1 MASRLPVRIRILFH
15 ATIHR
20 LRTLGWRQRPASP
33 KRILLA
39 HNLLL
44 GDTLMLTPL
53 LAKLR
58 ASYPMAEI
66 VMTVA
71 PGLMGLYRSQPYG
84 VRTVVYSPYDID
96 ATRALL
102 RDEKGFDLA
111 IIPGDNRHALL
122 ALALDARWIV
132 AFAGDRPR
140 WKDWLCDQLI
150 RFPEQKLAV
159 ADLFTLLAEGEWDE
173 VYLPE
178 AWPHSTTD
186 IRQTPKAPFAVL
198 HVGAGN
204 PLRLWH
210 PENWRTIAAKLQ
222 SAGIKP
228 VFSCGPGEQ
237 HLIHE
242 IDPDNSYSSYPG
254 SLNLEELRQL
264 LTQSSLLICL
274 DSGISH
280 LAKITR
286 TPTIVIYGPGS
297 PELFGAG
304 RFWRENPF
312 RAVWI
317 SDISCRD
324 QHQIFR
330 RTPQWVQRCGRTPAQ
345 CHNAN
350 RCMAGLPVDDV
361 WAAALSLLEQAP

>member
-1 MASRLPVRIRILFH
+1 MSSRFPVRIRILFH
-15 ATIHR
+15 AMIHW
-20 LRTLGWRQRPASP
+20 LATLGRRHRPPSP

-58 ASYPMAEI
+58 ANYPAAEI

-84 VRTVVYSPYDID
+84 VRTVIYSPYDID
-96 ATRALL
+96 AARALL
-102 RDEKGFDLA
+102 RNEKGFDLA
-111 IIPGDNRHALL
+111 IVPGDNRHALL

-132 AFAGDRPR
+132 AFAGDHPK
-140 WKDWLCDQLI
+140 WKNRLCDQLI
-150 RFPEQKLAV
+150 PFPEQGLAV
-159 ADLFTLLAEGEWDE
+159 ADLFALLAEGEWDD
-173 VYLPE
+173 VYFPE
-178 AWPHSTTD
+178 DWPPAQNSA
-186 IRQTPKAPFAVL
+186 QLTPAAPFAVL

-210 PENWRTIAAKLQ
+210 PEKWRTIAGKLQ
-222 SAGIKP
+222 EAGIKP

-237 HLIHE
+237 HLIYD
-242 IDPDNSYSSYPG
+242 IDPDEVYPSYPG
-254 SLNLEELRQL
+254 NLKLEELRQL
-264 LTQSSLLICL
+264 LAQSSLLICL

-286 TPTIVIYGPGS
+286 TPTVVIYGPGS
-297 PELFGAG
+297 PALFGTG
-304 RFWRENPF
+304 KFWRENPF
-312 RAVWI
+312 RSVWI
-317 SDISCRD
+317 TNISCRD
-324 QHQIFR
+324 QRQMFR

-345 CHNAN
+345 CHDAN
-350 RCMAGLPVDDV
+350 RCMTSIPVDDV
-361 WAAALSLLEQAP
+361 WAAALSLLSR